1 MSNETAI
8 ETAFDDHVGFDVS
21 EPERNLM
28 RAVLRSA
35 MEDVKKNGEAHR
47 DALRFLNSD
56 DDGYL
61 YSFASICN
69 HLNICPRTI
78 RRVLGLRSDANS
90 DRMAA

>member
-1 MSNETAI
+1 MSTESAI
-8 ETAFDDHVGFDVS
+8 ETAFDDHVGFDIS

-47 DALRFLNSD
+47 DAMRFLNSD

-78 RRVLGLRSDANS
+78 RRVLGLRGES
-90 DRMAA
+90 AAERLAA

>member
-1 MSNETAI
+1 MSNESAI
-8 ETAFDDHVGFDVS
+8 ETAFDDHVGYDVS

-47 DALRFLNSD
+47 DAMRFLNSD

-69 HLNICPRTI
+69 HLGICPRTI
-78 RRVLGLRSDANS
+78 RRVLGLRSDSNE
-90 DRMAA
+90 RIAA

>member
-1 MSNETAI
+1 MSTESAI
-8 ETAFDDHVGFDVS
+8 ETAFDDHVAFDVS

-35 MEDVKKNGEAHR
+35 MEDIKKNGEAHR
-47 DALRFLNSD
+47 DALRFLSSD

-78 RRVLGLRSDANS
+78 RRVLGLRTESPTEAL
-90 DRMAA
+90 AA